1 VVRTMGRKCHG
12 ATITWDLWCWMRVE
26 RYNAARATVAMAMAM
41 AMAMKRRPRTLSDQP
56 AQPAKK
62 ASTHKRGSDRR
73 KMDSSPKQIH
83 PNAKRLQL

>member
-1 VVRTMGRKCHG
+1 
-12 ATITWDLWCWMRVE
+12 MRVE

-41 AMAMKRRPRTLSDQP
+41 AMKRTPRTLSDQP

-62 ASTHKRGSDRR
+62 ASTHKRGRDRR

-83 PNAKRLQL
+83 PNAKRLPLYVVPVPSSSGSAKSIT